1 MDNRTWQNSWYNML
15 LILLK
20 LKQKVE
26 KYYKDYES
34 KVEKDL
40 LSFADWKKLCT
51 IKDFLAPF
59 ERATLSTKGDSI
71 SIDRTLFTID
81 ILIKHIQETTI
92 SPLPSIFL
100 LS

>member
-1 MDNRTWQNSWYNML
+1 MPPGAGGDKS
-15 LILLK
+15 
-20 LKQKVE
+20 E
-26 KYYKDYES
+26 
-34 KVEKDL
+34 VEKDL
-40 LSFADWKKLCT
+40 LSFVDWKKLCT

-71 SIDRTLFTID
+71 SIDRTLFTMD

-92 SPLPSIFL
+92 SPLPSLFL